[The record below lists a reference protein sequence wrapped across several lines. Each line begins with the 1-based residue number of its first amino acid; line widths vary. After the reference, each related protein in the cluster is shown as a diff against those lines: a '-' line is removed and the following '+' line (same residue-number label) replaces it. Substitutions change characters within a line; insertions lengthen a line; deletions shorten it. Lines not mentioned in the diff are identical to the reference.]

1 MTVGPRDVDVVRCM
15 FYITAYI
22 YASTFPTFKQSIKIR
37 CLNKIEKDSI
47 VSLNC
52 GTTTTQLNKD
62 AENVDW

>member
-1 MTVGPRDVDVVRCM
+1 MTVGPRDADVVRCM

-22 YASTFPTFKQSIKIR
+22 YASTFPTFEQSIKIR
-37 CLNKIEKDSI
+37 CLNKIKKDSI